1 MPGAYH
7 ASLLLPVIEY
17 GMKSYLLAAVACGF
31 LSGVHAQFA
40 PQVGFAG
47 TTALHKDSSV
57 FVNWAKAC
65 TINRGWQDVADTAL
79 GKAQVGDETYVPGK
93 AGNGVVSLGDGGSA
107 VMTFE
112 KPVMN
117 GPGYDF
123 AVFENGF
130 IDQTLDPGNAFLE
143 LAFVEVSSDGINYY
157 RFDAVSNNDTVAQKA
172 SFEAMNATKINNL
185 AGKYIA
191 NYGAPFDLDE
201 LKDKEGLDV
210 NNITHIRIIDVTGS
224 IDPLYATRDS
234 RGTIINDPYPTAFA
248 SGGFDLDGVGVIHEN
263 TLSAVNKIT
272 LDQQSVMVF
281 PNPVNRYN
289 DVIVST
295 PVPVDIF
302 CYDVTGKQVD
312 VKTEAGNGLQ
322 RIRFHEPGIYFIK
335 CISDNALIT
344 KRVVVQ

>member
-1 MPGAYH
+1 
-7 ASLLLPVIEY
+7 
-17 GMKSYLLAAVACGF
+17 MKNYLLAAVACGF
-31 LSGVHAQFA
+31 LSGARAQFA

-57 FVNWAKAC
+57 FVNWASGC
-65 TINRGWQDVADTAL
+65 TISRGWQDIADTAL

-143 LAFVEVSSDGINYY
+143 LAFVEVSSDGINYF
-157 RFDAVSNNDTVAQKA
+157 RFDAVSNNDTVTQRA

-191 NYGAPFDLDE
+191 NYGTPFDLDE

-224 IDPLYATRDS
+224 IDPVYATRDS

-248 SGGFDLDGVGVIHEN
+248 SGGFDLDGVGVIHQN
-263 TLSAVNKIT
+263 TLSAINKIE
-272 LDQQSVMVF
+272 LDQRSVSVF
-281 PNPVNRYN
+281 PNPANRYADIMIN
-289 DVIVST
+289 APLPVLVS
-295 PVPVDIF
+295 
-302 CYDVTGKQVD
+302 CYDITGKQLD
-312 VKTEAGNGLQ
+312 VKKETSNGLQ
-322 RIRFHEPGIYFIK
+322 KLQFDEPGIYFIR
-335 CISDNALIT
+335 CVSGDEQVI
-344 KRVVVQ
+344 KRIVVQ